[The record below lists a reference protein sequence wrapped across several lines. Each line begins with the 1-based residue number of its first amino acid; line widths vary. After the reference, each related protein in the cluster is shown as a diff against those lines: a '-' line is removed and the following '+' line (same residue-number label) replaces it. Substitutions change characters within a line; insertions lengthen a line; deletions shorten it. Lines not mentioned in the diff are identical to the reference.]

1 MKDDLKKRFY
11 DILFEPEEDEVV
23 ADAPLQDVRPRKT
36 VVPHP
41 IKASDVLYKQPE
53 KPKPE
58 RPSPFINYEEKDIK
72 PYGNRV
78 EPEKPAEE
86 EEETYT
92 RVPTISPIYG
102 IIQDKPEEVKTVE
115 VDDSLLKKPSDSH
128 LGTVLSPI
136 YGFGSNDDLEDTVGF
151 SLNKKDDLHDTNR
164 QMETQKLVSSDD
176 LKFDNRSLEDIL
188 GAFDDET
195 KVSDREINLFDE
207 LFKED

>member
-92 RVPTISPIYG
+92 TSRKKSRPWKSMIRFSRSHPIPIWALSFLRSTALEAMTIWKILSVSP
-102 IIQDKPEEVKTVE
+102 
-115 VDDSLLKKPSDSH
+115 
-128 LGTVLSPI
+128 
-136 YGFGSNDDLEDTVGF
+136 
-151 SLNKKDDLHDTNR
+151 
-164 QMETQKLVSSDD
+164 
-176 LKFDNRSLEDIL
+176 
-188 GAFDDET
+188 
-195 KVSDREINLFDE
+195 
-207 LFKED
+207 

>member
-1 MKDDLKKRFY
+1 M
-11 DILFEPEEDEVV
+11 
-23 ADAPLQDVRPRKT
+23 
-36 VVPHP
+36 
-41 IKASDVLYKQPE
+41 
-53 KPKPE
+53 
-58 RPSPFINYEEKDIK
+58 
-72 PYGNRV
+72 
-78 EPEKPAEE
+78 
-86 EEETYT
+86 
-92 RVPTISPIYG
+92 
-102 IIQDKPEEVKTVE
+102 E